1 MKLVYPEINSV
12 ITIEQGRINSLIVEN
27 QGLLY
32 RLIDDIHNQLQ
43 KRDGKAVLSQNDE
56 VLDIYKNIELLTDVY
71 NIDLNSKSIISKITD
86 ELTKKAVDEV
96 HYESTM
102 KLISSLQTYFEDLVW
117 DMDCEI
123 SCNEINAKQLIK
135 TFNFEVVQDTVNLS
149 EQILKYVELVRQFL
163 GEKLFIFVNFRG
175 FVENEQYQYLVD
187 TLNEHGF
194 QVLFVDNKE
203 YPMLLDENRL
213 VIDIDLCEF

>member
-32 RLIDDIHNQLQ
+32 RLVDDIHNQLQ

-96 HYESTM
+96 HYEPTM

-175 FVENEQYQYLVD
+175 FVENEQYQYFVD